1 MTTKVL
7 IILGHP
13 EKDSFSAALADA
25 YEEGAGGADAEV
37 RRMNLGDLRFDPILH
52 HDYDKDQPLE
62 PDLRKAQGDISWAE
76 HVVFVYPTWWGIPPA
91 LMHGFI
97 ERTFLPGFAFD
108 YIEGDSGVK
117 ELLTGKSAHL
127 IVTMSGSPLAYKLLR
142 GAPGHAMMKR
152 SVLDVCGV
160 EPVRISEFGPL
171 RDAGDNLR
179 EQWLKETRKM
189 GADLK

>member
-13 EKDSFSAALADA
+13 EKDSFSAGLADA

-37 RRMNLGDLRFDPILH
+37 RRLNLGDLRFDPILH
-52 HDYDKDQPLE
+52 HDYDKEQRLE
-62 PDLRKAQGDISWAE
+62 PDLQRAQADIQWAE
-76 HVVFVYPTWWGIPPA
+76 HIVFVYPTWWGTAPA

-108 YIEGDSGVK
+108 YKEDDSGVK

-127 IVTMSGSPLAYKLLR
+127 IVTMNASPLAYKLLR

-152 SVLDVCGV
+152 SVLDICGV

-171 RDAGDNLR
+171 RDAGENLR
-179 EQWLKETRKM
+179 KQWLKEARKM
-189 GADLK
+189 GEDLR